1 MNKILKF
8 LLKHINPKQCA
19 KYCGVK
25 MGRNVFWAT
34 KYIPTEAYLI
44 EIGSNTQITEGVKIF
59 THGGAH
65 VARFKYPQFD
75 FFGKVKIGNWC
86 YIGTD
91 SLILPGVEIGDHV
104 LVAAGSVVTKS
115 IPNNSVVGGNP
126 AKIICQIN
134 EFIDKN
140 IPYNTNSKNLTFKQK
155 KNLLQKTSIFIHK

>member
-25 MGRNVFWAT
+25 MGKNVFWAT

-86 YIGTD
+86 YI
-91 SLILPGVEIGDHV
+91 
-104 LVAAGSVVTKS
+104 
-115 IPNNSVVGGNP
+115 
-126 AKIICQIN
+126 Q
-134 EFIDKN
+134 
-140 IPYNTNSKNLTFKQK
+140 
-155 KNLLQKTSIFIHK
+155 